1 MKEQSTARGFAIL
14 SAGGMLVKVLSIV
27 YIPLLMRIIGDEGYG
42 LYGASYQIYTFVFV
56 LTNSGI
62 PVAISK
68 LISELDAVGDYKDAV
83 KGFRIA
89 RAMLMVIGMVM
100 SVLLMVFASP
110 LARAMG
116 YKKIYLYTVYFRC
129 LNLQGIFS
137 RQGKYDTYSRIPD
150 YRTGGK
156 YNIRPDIPVQT

>member
-116 YKKIYLYTVYFRC
+116 YKKIYLSLLSLAPAILFTSVASTYRGYF
-129 LNLQGIFS
+129 QGRGNMTPTAVS
-137 RQGKYDTYSRIPD
+137 
-150 YRTGGK
+150 
-156 YNIRPDIPVQT
+156 